1 MELEEPELYV
11 DWDLCAVPFSF
22 PGENTY
28 SSEKLNTILL
38 TSFIE
43 KDLAIIEPKIRAKMN
58 QLQEFI
64 NKFGPKI
71 TILTMNCKDNVIA
84 IINRYNITNIN
95 NINNI
100 VSILDL
106 RALRVN
112 IATNLFSAVLEYRKK
127 KKTVEYIAN
136 KFNVTIED
144 IMRESMNQNINANY
158 TKAVWAHEQGKPFI
172 FFDDSPTN
180 IDQMNEIIK
189 ETTMNASCVLIPR
202 PNYPDKWS
210 VDEMGM
216 FSEAAKNIWPTDV
229 VSSGVASSGE
239 QKCKDIPIFKTFS
252 F

>member
-22 PGENTY
+22 PGKNTF
-28 SSEKLNTILL
+28 SPEELDAIFEA
-38 TSFIE
+38 SFIE
-43 KDLAIIEPKIRAKMN
+43 KDLAIIEPKIIDKMN

-71 TILTMNCKDNVIA
+71 TILTMNCEDNVLA

-95 NINNI
+95 NI

-106 RALRVN
+106 RASRVGV
-112 IATNLFSAVLEYRKK
+112 ATNLFSAVLEYRKK
-127 KKTVEYIAN
+127 KKTVEYIAK

-144 IMRESMNQNINANY
+144 IVRESSNLNINENY
-158 TKAVWAHEQGKPFI
+158 TKAVWAQEQGKPFI
-172 FFDDSPTN
+172 FFDDSPSN
-180 IDQMNEIIK
+180 IDQMNEMIK

-229 VSSGVASSGE
+229 VSSGE